1 MRILVASDIHGRL
14 SRMKMLDEKIRAFQ
28 PDKIFLLGDFLYHG
42 PRNGVPEDY
51 DPMAVGE
58 ILKNH
63 KDKIIAVRGNCD
75 ARIDEDILSF
85 PLEDNRRFALG
96 GYWFDLYH
104 GDEFSLENLK
114 PEIGDILISGHTH
127 IQILEKKDGYLY
139 LNPGS
144 PSFPKGG
151 NEPSYATIDG
161 EVVTIRRLSDGSP
174 IRSLKLDGQ
183 PSP

>member
-58 ILKNH
+58 ILKSH

-127 IQILEKKDGYLY
+127 IQILEKKDG
-139 LNPGS
+139 
-144 PSFPKGG
+144 SFIVALI
-151 NEPSYATIDG
+151 SSVDDILIDRYDHITVAR
-161 EVVTIRRLSDGSP
+161 EIFTKVFITQV
-174 IRSLKLDGQ
+174 
-183 PSP
+183 